1 MFLLRIMRQV
11 FRGIGII
18 ALLFIGLAILFV
30 RFPMIDV
37 AAQMAWIKRWNLWV
51 VRVLGLHLTIEG
63 SIADPAVGGLIVANH
78 SSWLDIVVINA
89 VQPSAFIAKAEIATW
104 PLVGTLVGRS
114 GTLFIERGKRHAV
127 HAVLQSALERLKA
140 GRFVAVFPEGTTN
153 DCQQLLPFHGNMME
167 AAIRAEVPVQPMAI
181 AYKNTAGDL
190 SSSVVFVGETTFV
203 ESMFRVLGDADLQV
217 RVNVLPAQVAVGKTR
232 HELAEFSREVIA
244 AALSLPLDDVVSER
258 VRRRG

>member
-1 MFLLRIMRQV
+1 MPFRRTMRQAV
-11 FRGIGII
+11 RGVGIV

-30 RFPMIDV
+30 RFPTIDI
-37 AAQMAWIKRWNLWV
+37 AEQMAWIKRWNMWV

-63 SIADPAVGGLIVANH
+63 TINNPAQGGLVVANH

-89 VQPSAFIAKAEIATW
+89 VQPSAFIAKAEIASW

-153 DCQQLLPFHGNMME
+153 DCRQLLPFHGNMME
-167 AAIRAEVPVQPMAI
+167 AAIRAAVPVQPMAV
-181 AYKNTAGDL
+181 AYKNSAGGL
-190 SSSVVFVGETTFV
+190 STSVVFVGKTTFV
-203 ESMFRVLGDADLQV
+203 ESMFRVLGDADL
-217 RVNVLPAQVAVGKTR
+217 RVHVKVLPAQIAIGKTR
-232 HELAEFSREVIA
+232 HELAESSREVIA
-244 AALSLPLDDVVSER
+244 AALGLAH
-258 VRRRG
+258 